1 MISPCTESVIWIDG
15 TPEQLT
21 LTGLS
26 KSRQNFGRYFL
37 TPTNQDR
44 ASRTGASA
52 KRVTIGTMATRREW
66 LASLG
71 VPALRGLQ
79 APRPNLIFVLID
91 DLRFDELGCL
101 GHPFVRTPNID
112 RIAREGAVF
121 GNAFATTPLCSPS
134 RASFLTGQYAHSHGV
149 TDNTDRSPLSHRM
162 ETFPRRLQNT
172 GYETGYIGKWH
183 MGVDDAPRPGF
194 DYWLS
199 FRGQGHY
206 NNPELNENG
215 RTAVVPGYVT
225 DIFNLRAADFIR
237 RKRSQPF
244 FLYLS
249 HKAVHPD
256 IVQNADGSVI
266 KPPGGGFEPPQRYRN
281 AYAREPLPRRPNYLR
296 PPEGKPALLRTAGR
310 PEAAPTDDETI
321 RNRLR
326 LLMPVEDGIG
336 QLFRALEET
345 GQAEN
350 TAIVFAG
357 DNGYFYGEHG
367 LGEERRLAYEE
378 SARVPLLM
386 RYPRLIR
393 PGSKIGAS
401 VLNIDLAP
409 TMLELAGIPGA
420 MKTHGRSWL
429 PLFQGRGKDWR
440 ESFLIEYF
448 SDRVMPRVVNMGY
461 QAVRTRRWKYIRYSE
476 LTGMDELYDLQS
488 DPYELKNRIGDPA
501 SATTLAALKRELERL
516 IQESA

>member
-1 MISPCTESVIWIDG
+1 MPS
-15 TPEQLT
+15 
-21 LTGLS
+21 
-26 KSRQNFGRYFL
+26 
-37 TPTNQDR
+37 
-44 ASRTGASA
+44 
-52 KRVTIGTMATRREW
+52 RREW

-71 VPALRGLQ
+71 APALRGLQ
-79 APRPNLIFVLID
+79 PPRPNLIFVLVD

-112 RIAREGAVF
+112 RTAREGAVF
-121 GNAFATTPLCSPS
+121 GNAFVTTPLCSPS
-134 RASFLTGQYAHSHGV
+134 RASFLTGRYAHSHGV

-162 ETFPRRLQNT
+162 DTFPRRLQSA

-215 RTAVVPGYVT
+215 RTAVVSGYVT

-237 RKRSQPF
+237 RKRGRPF

-266 KPPGGGFEPPQRYRN
+266 KPPGGGFEPPERYRT
-281 AYAREPLPRRPNYLR
+281 AYARDPLPRRPNYRR
-296 PPEGKPALLRTAGR
+296 PPEGKPALLRSAGR
-310 PEAAPTDDETI
+310 PEALPTEDETI

-326 LLMPVEDGIG
+326 LLMPVEEGVG
-336 QLFRALEET
+336 QLLHVLEET
-345 GQAEN
+345 GQADN

-378 SARVPLLM
+378 SARVPMIM

-393 PGSKIGAS
+393 PGSKIEAP

-429 PLFQGRGKDWR
+429 PLFHARQKDWR

-476 LTGMDELYDLQS
+476 LTGMDELYDLES
-488 DPYELKNRIGDPA
+488 DPYELKNRIADPA
-501 SATTLAALKRELERL
+501 ASSALAALKRELERL